1 MKFIP
6 VGLGP
11 YVQPLDGLYHRVYK
25 DFGKKFFLNHQSR
38 IINNEEEW
46 RELLVECVKE
56 IFIQIG
62 EEVVKKFW
70 KMTGLNT
77 LN

>member
-1 MKFIP
+1 M
-6 VGLGP
+6 
-11 YVQPLDGLYHRVYK
+11 
-25 DFGKKFFLNHQSR
+25 S
-38 IINNEEEW
+38 
-46 RELLVECVKE
+46 VKE

-77 LN
+77 LNRDGENVMIDDSRVVDGNNIIAREDSSMIIEDDNIDNLFV